1 MNELAVLS
9 GDQWLHERAGEAAE
23 RFGGLYGVTSVT
35 SRDQVVRFLNFEFPH
50 VTVINLDEEAVNGYQ
65 ILTEMREDPW
75 LHFGA
80 LIVVYQDSEEAA
92 AAAAARGLNL
102 VATIPYDLVSD
113 YLYRALRILCDNHQ
127 IVYQRDIHKLL
138 HAHHSGSFVLDND
151 PFELITYSRLLS
163 NFLFNAN
170 MITDDRRDRFH
181 VALMEL
187 LVNAVEHGNCG
198 ITYEEKSSYIAAH
211 GDALEL
217 IRTRL
222 RDSEIAS
229 RRVFLSYRISPRDT
243 IVTISDQGSGFDW
256 RVYRAPVGEA
266 GLDEAHGRG
275 ILMARAYIDELSY
288 NEIGNEVT
296 VRLDHN
302 PVDEPL
308 IPRAFS
314 EVEEVRVTEGD
325 RVFTEGEAST
335 HLYYIVTGSYD
346 VTAAG
351 RHVSTLTPA
360 DVFVGEMSFLVNNR
374 RSATV
379 TAASEGLL
387 LRLDKDQFV
396 QAIRHSP
403 HYGILLAR
411 LLAQRLVALHHLPD

>member
-9 GDQWLHERAGEAAE
+9 GDERLHERAAEVAE
-23 RFGGLYGVTSVT
+23 RFSGLYGLTSVT
-35 SRDQVVRFLNFEFPH
+35 AWKQVVRFLNFEFPH
-50 VTVINLDEEAVNGYQ
+50 VTVISLDEKKINGYR
-65 ILTEMREDPW
+65 ILKEMKKDPW

-80 LIVVYQDSEEAA
+80 LIVVYQDSEEAD

-102 VATIPYDLVSD
+102 VATIPYDLVPE
-113 YLYRALRILCDNHQ
+113 YLPRALRILCDNHQ

-138 HAHHSGSFVLDND
+138 HAHHSGSFVLEND

-170 MITDDRRDRFH
+170 MITDERRDRFH

-198 ITYEEKSSYIAAH
+198 ITYDEKSAYIEAH
-211 GDALEL
+211 GDSLGL
-217 IRTRL
+217 IHERL
-222 RDSEIAS
+222 RDPEVAQ
-229 RRVFLSYRISPRDT
+229 RRVRLSYRISPGDT
-243 IVTISDQGSGFDW
+243 IVTIRDQGPGFDW
-256 RVYRAPVGEA
+256 RRYHAAVGEA
-266 GLDEAHGRG
+266 GLEEAHGRG
-275 ILMARAYIDELSY
+275 ILMARAYIDELRY
-288 NEIGNEVT
+288 NDAGNEVT
-296 VRLDHN
+296 IRLEHSPAD
-302 PVDEPL
+302 DPL
-308 IPRAFS
+308 IPRAFG
-314 EVEEVRVTEGD
+314 EVEEVRVVAGD
-325 RVFTEGEAST
+325 TVITEGEAST
-335 HLYYIVTGSYD
+335 HLYYIVAGSYD
-346 VTAAG
+346 VTAGG

-379 TAASEGLL
+379 TAASEGML

-396 QAIRHSP
+396 QAIRDNP

-411 LLAQRLVALHHLPD
+411 LLAQRLVAHHHLPD